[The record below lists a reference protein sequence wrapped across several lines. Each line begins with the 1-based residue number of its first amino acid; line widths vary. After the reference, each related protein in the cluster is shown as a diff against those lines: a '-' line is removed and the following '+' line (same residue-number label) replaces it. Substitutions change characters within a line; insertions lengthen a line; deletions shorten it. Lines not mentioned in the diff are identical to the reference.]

1 MASSGDSHCW
11 SSTRI
16 NRCNTIGL
24 DFIIWSSSVYSDRQ
38 YFINV
43 NEVMI
48 FLNANAISTL
58 IFPNVSIIYVKSW
71 QQIDIGLITLPAFVL
86 VLMREFRFYLA
97 IRLKHHHP
105 AILDDILVT
114 LVASDRTNPNQL
126 VGYNFPGGASVILQS
141 KPACFADHF
150 WIDHAIARCGW
161 DRLASLRI
169 WSSDSNSFYTK
180 KSSTGVNVELC
191 CFLCCL
197 Q

>member
-1 MASSGDSHCW
+1 
-11 SSTRI
+11 
-16 NRCNTIGL
+16 
-24 DFIIWSSSVYSDRQ
+24 
-38 YFINV
+38 
-43 NEVMI
+43 MI

-58 IFPNVSIIYVKSW
+58 IFPNVSIMYVKSW

-180 KSSTGVNVELC
+180 KNRRQVLMWSSAVFFVVYNKSCWAYSWYEKTGMDRLVS
-191 CFLCCL
+191 
-197 Q
+197 